1 MNKSSYPGITL
12 VLIFVGMIIT
22 IFTIYDFLKRLKY
35 YWKLKTSDEDNEFD
49 SVYTIIMIFFEF
61 IFLLVFGGVF
71 ILSFVTIFTGG

>member
-1 MNKSSYPGITL
+1 MNKSGYPGITL

-22 IFTIYDFLKRLKY
+22 LFTIYDFLKRLKY
-35 YWKLKTSDEDNEFD
+35 YWKLKTSAEDNEFD